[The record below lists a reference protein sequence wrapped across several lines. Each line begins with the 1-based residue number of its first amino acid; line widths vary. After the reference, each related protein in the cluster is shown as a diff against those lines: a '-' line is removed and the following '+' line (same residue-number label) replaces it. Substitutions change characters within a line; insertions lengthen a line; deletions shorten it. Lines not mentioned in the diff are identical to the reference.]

1 MNSHYAQY
9 YDELLD
15 LIYLIPTD
23 KTAWTH
29 FAEKI
34 IHILDASYVHIQ
46 AIDFKH
52 NVLSFSNGKGP
63 LALEDYAVAE
73 LDYLRYP
80 IGDDPRWD
88 GFLAPECQTW
98 YQCHIHVSAE
108 FVAQSELYQ
117 KILIPVGL
125 RFVSTHKLILDK
137 DLCVFWSVCSSE
149 QRQPLL
155 PHELD
160 FLSVFVPHLKR
171 VVLSQRHL
179 YEFSYDHIVGHE
191 LIDKLQQPIVLLS
204 LSGQIVHANQ
214 NAELLLTQHPLLSI
228 IEQQLILKDKNQ
240 QQQFVQCLY
249 ELENL
254 FRYDQQN
261 LSEAIEQVF
270 ELPNKKQ
277 PELVFSM
284 SLLISEKQKSFFGVR
299 PLLMLKFYPSRYA
312 RKVHLAE
319 LELQKVYNLTKKEL
333 QICTSF
339 INQHKLEDI
348 AQECSITLSSL
359 RTYLKRIFA
368 KTQTNSQ
375 AELVRLLMR
384 FSINFGL

>member
-23 KTAWTH
+23 QSAWTR

-63 LALEDYAVAE
+63 LALEEYAAAE

-80 IGDDPRWD
+80 IGDDPRWG
-88 GFLAPECQTW
+88 GFLAPDCQAW
-98 YQCHIHVSAE
+98 YQCHTHVSPE

-125 RFVSTHKLILDK
+125 RFVSTHKLILDQ

-155 PHELD
+155 SHELD
-160 FLSVFVPHLKR
+160 FLSVLVPHLKR

-179 YEFSYDHIVGHE
+179 YEFSYDHIIGHE

-204 LSGQIVHANQ
+204 LSGQIVHINQ
-214 NAELLLTQHPLLSI
+214 AAKLLLAEHPLLAI
-228 IEQQLILKDKNQ
+228 IKQQLVLKDKHQ
-240 QQQFVQCLY
+240 HQQFVQYLY

-254 FRYDQQN
+254 FRYDQQS
-261 LSEAIEQVF
+261 LSEAIEQIF

-277 PELVFSM
+277 PELVISM
-284 SLLISEKQKSFFGVR
+284 SLLTSKKQKSFFGIR
-299 PLLMLKFYPSRYA
+299 PLLMLKFYSSRYA
-312 RKVHLAE
+312 TKVHLAE
-319 LELQKVYNLTKKEL
+319 LELLKVYNLTKKEL

-384 FSINFGL
+384 FSINYQL